1 MAMKIDK
8 RDLMTAVTL
17 SLVFL
22 LTSTWNLG
30 MNNVPISTWRA
41 DEGGDFYL
49 DLGNVEEIREI
60 HFLIKRGEVKLKI
73 YTGHPGNWGE
83 EKKASFDGYYRW
95 REINI
100 CNRTQFVR
108 FVFERSAGEIA
119 EIAFSDGKGRKTAVA
134 AIVSSKGEEKALG
147 RLVDEQ
153 EKVKFPLTYMS
164 QTYFDEIYYVRTV
177 EDYMNLR
184 DPYESTHPP
193 LGKLLMAAGILT
205 FGYSPFGWRIMS
217 VIFADLM
224 IVAIYFCGKKMF
236 GTWIGAFTPAFLLT
250 FDFMHFTMGRIATVD
265 TFAVFFSTISHFFF
279 FAYFQEVLRNGWNA
293 STFTLFLAVV
303 FFSLGFAT
311 KWYVLYGF
319 FGQIILLLALRFR
332 DILTLKAEMSAKL
345 GLFFSHP
352 FLTTVGFV
360 SVGVG
365 IYFSTFIPYM
375 MIGHTIEDVYVRQWS
390 MYVYHL
396 ELTAT
401 HPFSSQWWSWPII
414 LRPVW
419 LYISYLPGNMLS
431 TIAAMGN
438 PAVWWS
444 GFVSMIP
451 AVYKAFRE
459 KDYAN
464 GFVVT
469 IFFSQWFPYMLVERC
484 LFIYHFY
491 TNVPFLCL
499 AITYFLSKSCD
510 TARGKT
516 VGLAYLTG
524 VASLFV
530 LFYPAISGHPAPC
543 WWIDHL
549 RWLKTWIF

>member
-1 MAMKIDK
+1 MKIDK
-8 RDLMTAVTL
+8 RDLVTAVTL
-17 SLVFL
+17 SLIFL

-30 MNNVPISTWRA
+30 TIDVPISTWRTA
-41 DEGGDFYL
+41 EGSDFYM
-49 DLGNVEEIREI
+49 DLGNLEEVRKI

-73 YTGHPGNWGE
+73 YTGHPGNWSE
-83 EKKASFDGYYRW
+83 EKKASLDGYYRW

-100 CNRTQFVR
+100 YNRTQFIR
-108 FVFERSAGEIA
+108 FVFQRSAGEIA
-119 EIAFSDGKGRKTAVA
+119 EIAFLDGKGRRINAT

-164 QTYFDEIYYVRTV
+164 ETYFDEIYYVRTA

-205 FGYSPFGWRIMS
+205 FGYNPFGWRIMS

-224 IVAIYFCGKKMF
+224 IPAIYFFGKKMF
-236 GTWIGAFTPAFLLT
+236 GTWSGAFAPAFLLT

-279 FAYFQEVLRNGWNA
+279 FVYFQEVLENGWNA
-293 STFTLFLAVV
+293 STITLFLAVV

-319 FGQIILLLALRFR
+319 LGQIILLLALRFR
-332 DILTLKAEMSAKL
+332 DILTLKAELSAKL
-345 GLFFSHP
+345 SLFFSHP
-352 FLTTVGFV
+352 FLMTVGFV

-375 MIGHTIEDVYVRQWS
+375 MIGHTMEDVYVRQWS

-396 ELTAT
+396 KLTAT

-414 LRPVW
+414 LKPVW

-444 GFVSMIP
+444 GSVSMIP

-491 TNVPFLCL
+491 VNVSFLCL
-499 AITYFLSKSCD
+499 AMTHFLSKSCH

-516 VGLAYLTG
+516 VGSAYLIG

-549 RWLKTWIF
+549 RWLRTWIF